1 MANTKHKEWV
11 MDKQQKMELVML
23 YGAHVIYLGD
33 RACVFE
39 TVEEMLRV
47 ARMWV
52 DA

>member
-1 MANTKHKEWV
+1 